1 MIILIPR
8 GDKTHILCYEAS
20 SFFISM
26 CDKRFNK
33 KFVETLGADDIFNG
47 ICKDCAS
54 LYTLVFGNRRTNAN
68 SYVTSSHAY
77 VRFSYLRSKNWFPLM
92 KYQMKTRL
100 KYRAR

>member
-8 GDKTHILCYEAS
+8 GDKAHILCYEATS
-20 SFFISM
+20 SFISM
-26 CDKRFNK
+26 CDKRISK

-47 ICKDCAS
+47 VCKDCAS
-54 LYTLVFGNRRTNAN
+54 LYKLVFGNKRTNAV
-68 SYVTSSHAY
+68 SYVTSSPSH
-77 VRFSYLRSKNWFPLM
+77 VRFSYLKNRSWFPLM